1 MTSALTASSGWKGT
15 VTATKAMRHRLYSV
29 ILVRNPRMI
38 FLLKGTRLL
47 PAGDTTPY

>member
-1 MTSALTASSGWKGT
+1 MQPLFVALLSDKGGD
-15 VTATKAMRHRLYSV
+15 
-29 ILVRNPRMI
+29 PRMI